1 MNITSKTP
9 KINNYDILELINN
22 SKIEVKKIDSIN
34 KNLIDESLKLEDEV
48 QALTIYQGLEIE

>member
-1 MNITSKTP
+1 MK

-22 SKIEVKKIDSIN
+22 SKIEVKKLESIN

-48 QALTIYQGLEIE
+48 ESLIKCYQGLNIE